1 MEKNKKLN
9 FIAEICQNHQG
20 KFFNIE
26 KMIYD
31 CADAGASIVKAQYI
45 FSNNLTYR
53 PIFENGYKK
62 NNTIESIKRPYLEE
76 KRRLRKLDLK
86 KKDYEKFVRVC
97 EKASVKPMITCFA
110 REHIKELKD
119 MGFKLVKVA
128 SYDCASFKMI
138 KELSKKFD
146 KMVISTGATYDNEIE
161 FTSNLLKNKFFVL
174 LHCVSIYPTPLNFL
188 NLSRINFL
196 KKFSKNVGYSDHS
209 LSIDKNRNLACKAA
223 IVFGASYLERHITI
237 LDHRKTKDGI
247 VSIRPKDIREII
259 DFKFMSKDDQ
269 IEYLVDKYKIKLN
282 YLVGKEKRVLTKEE
296 ILNRNYYKGRFGSK
310 VTKDGKNFIE
320 NWNEINLND

>member
-1 MEKNKKLN
+1 
-9 FIAEICQNHQG
+9 
-20 KFFNIE
+20 
-26 KMIYD
+26 
-31 CADAGASIVKAQYI
+31 
-45 FSNNLTYR
+45 
-53 PIFENGYKK
+53 
-62 NNTIESIKRPYLEE
+62 
-76 KRRLRKLDLK
+76 
-86 KKDYEKFVRVC
+86 
-97 EKASVKPMITCFA
+97 MITCFA